1 MILFRGASR
10 AYVSRGIVSSVD
22 LSQGVPSEAFESLV
36 QGYDEA
42 IEGVIAGVVSA
53 EVLVRWVF

>member
-1 MILFRGASR
+1 MSSTFI
-10 AYVSRGIVSSVD
+10 IVQLHTEVDLCSCVD
-22 LSQGVPSEAFESLV
+22 LSQGVSSEAFESLV

-42 IEGVIAGVVSA
+42 VEGVIGVVSA